1 MAIRIDEAQVTAPPN
16 QPPGGMQG
24 PHIQGPHI
32 QGFHITSRT
41 NSFTGSDNTRK
52 PNPYSSQRRKF
63 TLSTQV
69 ISPDHRSKPHPKNR
83 ETESRRKRVRK
94 AGKTPK
100 NSCFARKNCFSEE
113 QLLLR
118 RKITSPKKNYFSE
131 EKIFLRRI
139 ITSLKKNYFTEEQ
152 LLPPPKAVA
161 HCAVSLMCRIRR
173 RSNNLSLKD
182 N

>member
-1 MAIRIDEAQVTAPPN
+1 MASRIDEAQVTAPPN

-24 PHIQGPHI
+24 PHIQGSHI
-32 QGFHITSRT
+32 QGPHITSRT
-41 NSFTGSDNTRK
+41 NSFTGPDNTGK
-52 PNPYSSQRRKF
+52 ANPYSSQRRKF

-69 ISPDHRSKPHPKNR
+69 ISPKNR

-139 ITSLKKNYFTEEQ
+139 ITSPRNNCF
-152 LLPPPKAVA
+152 LL
-161 HCAVSLMCRIRR
+161 RR
-173 RSNNLSLKD
+173 RSRTVRSP
-182 N
+182 